1 MKILM
6 VAATEPETEQL
17 RSSLQSVPGG
27 NQVDFLHT
35 GIGMVAMTYSLT
47 RRLSEKSYDLVVNIG
62 VAGAI
67 SPDLPIGA
75 VVVIGK
81 EHLYELGAQDGERFL
96 TFAEIGLPVVDTI
109 VPERLYLPEHLHW
122 PVVSGITVNTV
133 HGEEQSISRLHLRTD
148 AAVET
153 MEGAA
158 FYFVCNGFSVDC
170 LQLRA
175 VSNKVERRNREAW
188 DLPKAMDKLA
198 VAVSGLLQ
206 ALPGHA

>member
-1 MKILM
+1 
-6 VAATEPETEQL
+6 
-17 RSSLQSVPGG
+17 
-27 NQVDFLHT
+27 
-35 GIGMVAMTYSLT
+35 
-47 RRLSEKSYDLVVNIG
+47 
-62 VAGAI
+62 
-67 SPDLPIGA
+67 
-75 VVVIGK
+75 
-81 EHLYELGAQDGERFL
+81 
-96 TFAEIGLPVVDTI
+96 
-109 VPERLYLPEHLHW
+109 
-122 PVVSGITVNTV
+122 
-133 HGEEQSISRLHLRTD
+133 
-148 AAVET
+148 